1 MKNIFKKITVA
12 IMSLVLT
19 AGVFAPVSSVFA
31 ATFNTDAKDYAT
43 LRVSNYTTNPESNMH
58 WSNSVS
64 ANAGEV
70 VSFLVYYHNTAAD
83 TANGTTV
90 RVQLPSGAFT
100 SATIT
105 GTVGASNASA
115 VTGTAS
121 VNLTSNQTMTLI
133 PGSVK
138 WYPNKTLT
146 AQTLLNGQNGSEIVS
161 ANGLSLGSITGGW
174 PSQGQVVFRAQVNNG
189 GGNGG
194 GSVAS
199 VTTNSASAISQN
211 NATLNGSVNPN
222 NSNTNVWFE
231 YGTTQSFGNTAGNQ
245 TIASSNSA
253 SAITGY
259 AYNLAPNTTYY
270 YRAVGQN
277 ASGTT
282 YGNTLSFTTLGNG
295 GGNNNGSVVS
305 VTTNSAYSIYQN
317 SATLQGSVN
326 PNNSNATAW
335 FEYGT
340 TQSFGNTVGT
350 QSVGSGSVSTSITSY
365 VSNLSSNTTYYYRAV
380 GQNSYGTTYG
390 NTLSFTTLGNG
401 GGNNNGSVAFV
412 TTNPATAVAYNNAT
426 LQGSV
431 NPNNSNTSVWF
442 EYGTTQ
448 SFGNTAGSQTLGSS
462 NYTTTITGYAYN
474 LAPNTTYYYRAVG
487 QNSSGTTYGNTLNFT
502 TQSSGYN
509 NNGNTPLV
517 YTNAASSVTTNS
529 TTFNG
534 SVNPNNSY
542 ANAWFEYGMTQ
553 SLGYTTG
560 YQAVGSSNYATTLTG
575 SVTSL
580 ASNTTYYY
588 RAVAQN
594 SYGTTYGNTL
604 SFTTGGSS
612 VNTSGIAP
620 YVTTRA
626 AQSVFRNS
634 ALIDSSVNPNGSLG
648 TSWFDWGATTAFG
661 SRTIIRPIGQANYAD
676 NHSAILSGLNAGTT
690 YYYRAVAQNAYGT
703 TYGNTLTLTTT
714 ADSIVPVV
722 INNPTPVQPRV
733 IVQQTASGVA
743 PTVTLTPSI
752 DKKNPRGGD
761 EIEYTIQYRNEMASP
776 ITNVTLRV
784 ELPSEVTY
792 DTATLKPSVSTDN
805 SVTFDL
811 GTITANTQGVI
822 TIKAIVNRTIDAEDT
837 LIFGAT
843 INYTNAR
850 NQFQSAT
857 AYLTVLVG
865 SGVAGLASLIS
876 VFGNLFSYWF
886 VDLIL
891 GLLIG
896 FGIYHFF
903 VRQKEEDV
911 LVK

>member
-1 MKNIFKKITVA
+1 MTNIIKKITVA
-12 IMSLVLT
+12 LLSITAV
-19 AGVFAPVSSVFA
+19 AGVFAPVASVSA
-31 ATFNTDAKDYAT
+31 ATFNTSANDYPT
-43 LRVSNYTTNPESNMH
+43 LQISNYTRNPESNVN
-58 WSNSVS
+58 WSNAVA

-70 VSFLVYYHNTAAD
+70 VSFLVYYHNTASD

-90 RVQLPSGAFT
+90 RVQLPTGAFT
-100 SATIT
+100 TTTIT
-105 GTVGASNASA
+105 GGVSASNAST
-115 VTGTAS
+115 VNGNVS
-121 VNLTSNQTMTLI
+121 VNLSSSQTMTFI
-133 PGSVK
+133 PGSVS
-138 WYPNKTLT
+138 WYPNKSATPR
-146 AQTLLNGQNGSEIVS
+146 ALLNGQSGSEVVS
-161 ANGLSLGSITGGW
+161 GGLSVGNIAGGW
-174 PSQGQVVFRAQVNNG
+174 ASQGYVTFRAQVNNSGGTG
-189 GGNGG
+189 GGNNGT
-194 GSVAS
+194 VAS
-199 VTTNSASAISQN
+199 VSTNSAVSIGQN
-211 NATLNGSVNPN
+211 YATLQGNANPN
-222 NSNTNVWFE
+222 NSNTTVWFE
-231 YGTTQSFGNTAGNQ
+231 YGTSQSFGNTAGNQ
-245 TIASSNSA
+245 TIGSGAAS
-253 SAITGY
+253 
-259 AYNLAPNTTYY
+259 
-270 YRAVGQN
+270 
-277 ASGTT
+277 
-282 YGNTLSFTTLGNG
+282 
-295 GGNNNGSVVS
+295 
-305 VTTNSAYSIYQN
+305 TNVSAYVQ
-317 SATLQGSVN
+317 
-326 PNNSNATAW
+326 
-335 FEYGT
+335 
-340 TQSFGNTVGT
+340 
-350 QSVGSGSVSTSITSY
+350 
-365 VSNLSSNTTYYYRAV
+365 NLSSNTTYYYRAV
-380 GQNSYGTTYG
+380 AQNSYGTTYG
-390 NTLSFTTLGNG
+390 NTLSFTTQPFNNG

-412 TTNPATAVAYNNAT
+412 TTNPATAVAYNNAV
-426 LQGSV
+426 LNGSV

-474 LAPNTTYYYRAVG
+474 LTPNTTYYYRVVG

-509 NNGNTPLV
+509 TSGNTPLV
-517 YTNAASSVTTNS
+517 YTNAANSVTTNS
-529 TTFNG
+529 ATFNG

-560 YQAVGSSNYATTLTG
+560 YQAIGSSNYATTLTG

-612 VNTSGIAP
+612 TNTSGIAP